1 MPERF
6 DYVVVG
12 AGSAGCVL
20 ANRLTEDSATSVL
33 LLEGGGSDR
42 SVLVKMPAA
51 FPLLSQSKRFN
62 WHHVTEPEP
71 YADNRRIA
79 CPRGKALG
87 GSSSINGMVY
97 VRGHACDFDEWV
109 ELGATGWS
117 YKNCLPYFQKAESF
131 TGGRDAYRGDSG
143 PLHTDRN
150 DSKHAN
156 PLFRAFIEAGVQAG
170 YGETSDPNGYLQE
183 GFGLMDRTMRNG
195 VRWSASDAY
204 LKPVMSR
211 PNLCV
216 LTNAMTKQ
224 VLLDGKRAVGVV
236 YERGGQVQN
245 AYANREVI
253 LSSGPIGSPQLLQ
266 CSGIGPAAI
275 LKSANVDVKHEL
287 PGVGENLHDHPE
299 VFVQFR
305 CKQPI
310 TLNAHLGVFGQLL
323 MGVRWM
329 LFRDG
334 HGASNHFEAG
344 GFIRSDKGL
353 RWPDIQYHFFPC
365 SVRVGEHKP
374 TKFPGFMALTG
385 PNKTKSRGY
394 VRIKSGNTS
403 RHPAIRFNYLKE
415 KEDRDVFRK
424 SLRLTREIFVQPAM
438 DQFVDSELS
447 PGVGIQ
453 TDDEIDAFIRSAVET
468 AYHPCGS
475 CKMGQDEMAVVAPDL
490 RVHGID
496 GLRVV
501 DSSTFPQVTNG
512 NLNAPTIMVAERASD
527 LIRGLPPLAP
537 SDSNV
542 GLAAGWQT
550 SQRPN
555 EAVRKVERNSY

>member
-1 MPERF
+1 MTKRF
-6 DYVVVG
+6 DYIVVG

-20 ANRLTEDSATSVL
+20 ANRLTESPATSVL

-42 SVLVKMPAA
+42 SLLVKMPAA
-51 FPLLSQSKRFN
+51 FPLLSKSKRFN
-62 WHHVTEPEP
+62 WHHVTEREP

-97 VRGHACDFDEWV
+97 VRGHACDFDEWE

-150 DSKHAN
+150 DSEHAN
-156 PLFRAFIEAGVQAG
+156 PLFGAFIEAGVQAG
-170 YGETSDPNGYLQE
+170 YGETSDPNGHLQE
-183 GFGLMDRTMRNG
+183 GFGLMNRTMRNG
-195 VRWSASDAY
+195 ARWSASDAY
-204 LKPVMSR
+204 LKPAMSR

-224 VLLDGKRAVGVV
+224 VLLDGKRAVGVA
-236 YERGGQVQN
+236 YEKGGQIHE
-245 AYANREVI
+245 AHANREVI
-253 LSSGPIGSPQLLQ
+253 LSSGAIGSPQLLQ
-266 CSGIGPAAI
+266 CSGIGPAAV
-275 LKSANVDVKHEL
+275 LKAANVEVKHEL
-287 PGVGENLHDHPE
+287 RGVGENLHDHPE
-299 VFVQFR
+299 VWIQYKCR
-305 CKQPI
+305 KPI
-310 TLNAHLGVFGQLL
+310 TLNGRLGLLGQLL
-323 MGVRWM
+323 IGVRWM

-334 HGASNHFEAG
+334 LGASNHFEAG

-365 SVRVGEHKP
+365 SVTAGEHEP
-374 TKFPGFMALTG
+374 TKFPGFMAFTG
-385 PNKTKSRGY
+385 PNKTKSRGHL
-394 VRIKSGNTS
+394 RIKSGDAS
-403 RHPAIRFNYLKE
+403 QHPAILFNYLKE
-415 KEDRDVFRK
+415 ETDRDVFRK
-424 SLRLTREIFVQPAM
+424 SVRLTREIFGQPAM
-438 DQFVDSELS
+438 DQYVDGELS
-447 PGVGIQ
+447 PGIEIE
-453 TDDEIDAFIRSAVET
+453 TDDEIDAFVRGTMET

-475 CKMGQDEMAVVAPDL
+475 CKMGQDEMAVVGPDL

-501 DSSTFPQVTNG
+501 DASTFPQVTNG

-527 LIRGLPPLAP
+527 LIRALTPLAP
-537 SDSNV
+537 SDAKV

-550 SQRPN
+550 AQRPH
-555 EAVRKVERNSY
+555 EAVRKMDRAS